1 MKKEVCPLC
10 NAVVEVYSSGKL
22 ERHRPRWRDAS
33 QLKAA
38 TCFGSGRTM
47 REVIAK
53 IADFDTATAAH

>member
-22 ERHRPRWRDAS
+22 QKHRPRWRDAS
-33 QLKAA
+33 QMKVA

-47 REVIAK
+47 REVTARIAQFEN
-53 IADFDTATAAH
+53 A